1 MKIFFLFYIY
11 MFFMGLLSFCLNR
24 KHMLMMLLSM
34 EFMLLSLFILMYYYF
49 LNFSFESYFCMI
61 FLTMGVCESALGLSL
76 LVFMI
81 RTHGNDYF
89 NLFNILW

>member
-1 MKIFFLFYIY
+1 MVMNLFIFVF
-11 MFFMGLLSFCLNR
+11 MFFMGFLSFSLNR

-49 LNFSFESYFCMI
+49 TMYSFESYFSMI

-76 LVFMI
+76 LVSMI
-81 RTHGNDYF
+81 RSHGNDYF